1 MILETTMRFNELAI
15 ENAVLETET
24 VQSFRRLQKQNR
36 LDEVVFL
43 VPWVIAAAKAIL
55 QTVVI
60 GSATWLTEQTVGNFI
75 DYWRRSNFVPN
86 ANFIPEGM
94 ELTVNDSRTNTR
106 YSYKYENKQWKRP
119 VLAVGRDGSM
129 RPTGRWTP
137 VPSSVDMKEVIEATA
152 RQRRWYDR
160 LLGRRLRGIG
170 FDWSNVSEDEMRKS
184 IALTS
189 MANRPDYIGSSADD
203 INTAYERE
211 TATNAARA
219 EAASEE
225 YNRRIRSAS
234 KIGLIVDVCSI
245 LGIAGWLYQCN
256 ELMIIYEEQLTNE
269 EITVAQYQEKVETL
283 KNSMKTL
290 ITATVSNV
298 ATAALA
304 AAVSTLF
311 LAKLPRI
318 RKMGVWAIG
327 LTTAAITGAVA
338 VAAFRANFKSMFI
351 SWLDDVWFV
360 DTAEGVDAV
369 IDSYLDD
376 LLSLL
381 GIEDII
387 TRQGRERDEAQTV
400 GIDLNAPPAGGKVDV
415 GNIFNRNN

>member
-1 MILETTMRFNELAI
+1 
-15 ENAVLETET
+15 
-24 VQSFRRLQKQNR
+24 
-36 LDEVVFL
+36 
-43 VPWVIAAAKAIL
+43 
-55 QTVVI
+55 
-60 GSATWLTEQTVGNFI
+60 
-75 DYWRRSNFVPN
+75 
-86 ANFIPEGM
+86 
-94 ELTVNDSRTNTR
+94 
-106 YSYKYENKQWKRP
+106 
-119 VLAVGRDGSM
+119 
-129 RPTGRWTP
+129 
-137 VPSSVDMKEVIEATA
+137 
-152 RQRRWYDR
+152 
-160 LLGRRLRGIG
+160 
-170 FDWSNVSEDEMRKS
+170 
-184 IALTS
+184 